1 MVCRALRAQ
10 AEQGLLASMFY
21 CINAPT
27 GLQGSLYFSSIMI
40 LLPKHFIPLEGFFP
54 CWMVLVSEPSHF
66 STISCSVSLSGAEV
80 FSSIG
85 LGAVSE

>member
-27 GLQGSLYFSSIMI
+27 GLQGSLYFSGIMI
-40 LLPKHFIPLEGFFP
+40 LLPKHFIPLEVFFP
-54 CWMVLVSEPSHF
+54 CWIP
-66 STISCSVSLSGAEV
+66 G
-80 FSSIG
+80 
-85 LGAVSE
+85 